1 MDFGERREREVF
13 SVIRF
18 NKISRP
24 KGEGDRA
31 EAYRGDDAVEMG
43 EF

>member
-1 MDFGERREREVF
+1 MRGERGAEVIDFGERRKREVF

-24 KGEGDRA
+24 KGEGDG
-31 EAYRGDDAVEMG
+31 RGAPV
-43 EF
+43 

>member
-1 MDFGERREREVF
+1 MDYGVHRKREVF

-18 NKISRP
+18 HKISRP

-31 EAYRGDDAVEMG
+31 EAYRGEDAVEMG